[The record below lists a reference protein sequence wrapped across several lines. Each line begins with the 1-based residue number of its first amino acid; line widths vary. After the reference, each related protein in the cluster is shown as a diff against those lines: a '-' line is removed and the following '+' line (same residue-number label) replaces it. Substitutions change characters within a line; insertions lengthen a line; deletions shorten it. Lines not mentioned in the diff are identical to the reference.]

1 MLQKVIVYLKSD
13 EIITTFI
20 DWRKKGMAKVAI
32 MGFGTV
38 GSGVYDIIACNSAKL
53 CRNTYGEEVSVKYI
67 LDIRDF
73 DDHPQKELFTKNFE
87 DILNDSEV
95 SVVAETMGGLHPAY
109 EFTKQLLESGKSVV
123 TSNKELVATYG
134 TELLEIASSKNVNY
148 MFEASVGGGIPIIRP
163 LHQDL
168 TANKITRI
176 AGILNG
182 TTNYI
187 LYQMFSKGQS
197 FDTALADAQAKG
209 YAEKNPAADIEG
221 HDACRKIAILASLA
235 SGLEVDYRDI
245 ETEGIISIT
254 LEDVKYAEKLNSVI
268 KLIGYASFAED
279 GKIYSIVSPML
290 VSKSSPLSG
299 VDDVYNAVM
308 VTGNCVGN
316 LMFYGAGAGK
326 LPTASAVVADVVD
339 CVRHRERA
347 KKIGWEKPGKNI
359 MATRDDMSFAYFVR
373 TTDSLDTVKNVFGDV
388 KFLDSENECAFVTEA
403 LNGTQIEEKLSKLAE
418 VKSTIRVLN

>member
-1 MLQKVIVYLKSD
+1 
-13 EIITTFI
+13 
-20 DWRKKGMAKVAI
+20 MAKVAI

-38 GSGVYDIIACNSAKL
+38 GSGVYDIIEQNSEKL
-53 CRNTYGEEVSVKYI
+53 CRNTYGEEISVKYI

-73 DDHPQKELFTKNFE
+73 SDHPRKEIFTKDF
-87 DILNDSEV
+87 DVILNDPEV
-95 SVVAETMGGLHPAY
+95 TVVAEAMGGLHPAY
-109 EFTKQLLESGKSVV
+109 EFTKSLLLAGKSVV

-134 TELLEIASSKNVNY
+134 TELLETASANNVNY
-148 MFEASVGGGIPIIRP
+148 MFEASVGGGIPVIRP

-187 LYQMFSKGQS
+187 LYQMFTKNQS
-197 FDTALADAQAKG
+197 FDDALVDAQEKG

-235 SGLEVDYRDI
+235 SGKAVDYRDI
-245 ETEGIISIT
+245 ETEGIVNIT
-254 LEDVKYAEKLNSVI
+254 LDDVKYAEKINSVI
-268 KLIGYASFAED
+268 KLIGYADFLEN
-279 GKIYSIVSPML
+279 GKIYSVVSPMII
-290 VSKSSPLSG
+290 SSSSPLSG
-299 VDDVYNAVM
+299 VDDVFNAIM

-339 CVRHRERA
+339 CVRHRERP
-347 KKIGWEKPGKNI
+347 KKIGWDKAEGNI
-359 MATRDDMSFAYFVR
+359 MASKDDVEFAYFIR
-373 TTDSLDTVKNVFGDV
+373 TEDSEDAVKAAFGDV
-388 KFLDSENECAFVTEA
+388 NFISSNDNERVFITQK
-403 LNGTQIEEKLSKLAE
+403 LSGTQMDKALSELSSIKT
-418 VKSTIRVLN
+418 SIRVLD

>member
-1 MLQKVIVYLKSD
+1 
-13 EIITTFI
+13 
-20 DWRKKGMAKVAI
+20 MAKVAI

-38 GSGVYDIIACNSAKL
+38 GSGVYEIVAQNSEKL
-53 CRNTYGEEVSVKYI
+53 CRNTYGEEIDVKYI

-73 DDHPQKELFTKNFE
+73 GDHPQKELFTKSFD
-87 DILNDSEV
+87 DILNDDEV
-95 SVVAETMGGLHPAY
+95 TVVAETMGGLHPAY
-109 EFTKQLLESGKSVV
+109 EFTKSLLLAGKSVV

-134 TELLEIASSKNVNY
+134 TELLAIAAEKNVNY
-148 MFEASVGGGIPIIRP
+148 MFEASVGGGIPVIRP

-187 LYQMFSKGQS
+187 LYQMFTNDRP
-197 FDTALADAQAKG
+197 FNTALADAQAKG

-235 SGLEVDYRDI
+235 SGCEVDYRDI
-245 ETEGIISIT
+245 ETEGIVNIT
-254 LEDVKYAEKLNSVI
+254 LDDVKYAEQLDSVI
-268 KLIGYASFAED
+268 KLIGYASFKED
-279 GKIYSIVSPML
+279 GKIYSTVSPML
-290 VSKSSPLSG
+290 IKNSSPLSG
-299 VDDVYNAVM
+299 VDDVFNAIM

-347 KKIGWEKPGKNI
+347 KRYVWEKQPGNI
-359 MATRDDMSFAYFVR
+359 MASKDDEQFAYFVR
-373 TTDSLDTVKNVFGDV
+373 TNASFEEAERVFGGINT
-388 KFLDSENECAFVTEA
+388 LEPRNGECAFITEK
-403 LNGTQIEEKLSKLAE
+403 LTGTQIEEKLAALGSIITSIK
-418 VKSTIRVLN
+418 VLD